1 MNVHEAIE
9 QKRSRIVENDL
20 HQSFV
25 LGHRLS
31 YYSKKTVKKDFN
43 PNIYG
48 SNSAKSDLNCLK
60 GESRKE
66 NSFLSGKA

>member
-31 YYSKKTVKKDFN
+31 YYSKKQLRKILIQTFMVLERKFG
-43 PNIYG
+43 IFRV
-48 SNSAKSDLNCLK
+48 
-60 GESRKE
+60 ESY
-66 NSFLSGKA
+66 S